1 MTERFRGQLW
11 QRFDHWVRE
20 IRPFVY
26 QVEEPSGR
34 TIGFITVKGSRY
46 QARSGYGLSV
56 ATSEVLGSFDSG
68 AAALR
73 LVIGHHAL
81 EQLRDQVKKEVIELE
96 RAEGSKSPR
105 EARGH
110 YPGAV

>member
-1 MTERFRGQLW
+1 VAEQFKGKLW
-11 QRFDHWVRE
+11 ERFDHWVRE

-26 QVEEPSGR
+26 QIEEPSGR

-73 LVIGHHAL
+73 LVIGHHAM
-81 EQLRDQVKKEVIELE
+81 EELRAQVRKEVIELE
-96 RAEGSKSPR
+96 RKAALRSPR
-105 EARGH
+105 EAQAH
-110 YPGAV
+110 YPGAG